1 MLWKNVLKNLLIIVL
16 LISATAQA
24 NQHKQAVKRP
34 NNGILATSYVVQD
47 LDTGEI
53 LAERNSNEVRSIA
66 SITKL
71 MTAVVIID
79 ANQDL
84 NEVIHVAPIRGIHS
98 RLGNVK
104 LTRSELILLAL
115 MSSDNLA
122 AKTLAL
128 NYPGGE
134 LEAIAAMN
142 KKASALLMSST
153 AFADPTGLYDENVST
168 SRDLVKLLSAVEHYP
183 LLKKYSTN
191 SSYRVEV
198 PGKKRSKIVDFHT
211 TNKLVTSIPEIVISK
226 TGWIQKSGGCLLL
239 GIHDRGRRLAVIL
252 LNSRNTHTRIRDAEL
267 LYRLQH
273 GKSI

>member
-1 MLWKNVLKNLLIIVL
+1 MLWTNVIKYLLIITL
-16 LISATAQA
+16 LIGTTVDAKQRTQPA
-24 NQHKQAVKRP
+24 NA
-34 NNGILATSYVVQD
+34 ILATSYVVQD

-71 MTAVVIID
+71 MTALVVID
-79 ANQDL
+79 ANQNL
-84 NEVIHVAPIRGIHS
+84 NEIISVVPVRGISS
-98 RLGNVK
+98 RLGTVK
-104 LTRSELILLAL
+104 LTRSELMLLAL

-122 AKTLAL
+122 AKTLAI

-134 LEAIAAMN
+134 SEAVAAMN
-142 KKASALLMSST
+142 KKAVQLGMAKT

-168 SRDLVKLLSAVEHYP
+168 TRDLVKLLSAIEQHP
-183 LLKKYSTN
+183 LLKRYSTN
-191 SSYRVEV
+191 ASYRIEV
-198 PGKKRSKIVDFHT
+198 PGKKHPRVVDFHT

-226 TGWIQKSGGCLLL
+226 TGWIRKSGGCLLL